1 MPAYVIVQWAPGSRM
16 PSARTRGNARRVR
29 EFKRLLERHHAA
41 VLPQASP
48 HDDGDTGAAA
58 TIQVSDMAT
67 ANELAAALRDL
78 EGVESAYAKP
88 AEEPP

>member
-1 MPAYVIVQWAPGSRM
+1 VPAYVIVQWAPGTRM
-16 PSARTRGNARRVR
+16 PSARARGDARGVR
-29 EFKRLLERHHAA
+29 EFNRLLKRHHGA
-41 VLPQASP
+41 VLPQASQ
-48 HDDGDTGAAA
+48 HDDGETGAAA